1 MRRIGPISPIGLIL
15 WAAAAALGIFAGP
28 VAAQQPGWRV
38 GLAAT
43 KITPEQPVFLAGYS
57 ARNKPFTK
65 VDSDLF
71 AKALALEDA
80 KGERFVIVTSDLIG
94 FRKSVAEPICER
106 LAKSA
111 GLRREQIL
119 LNSSHTH
126 TGPTLGLEPARME
139 GTPSADALRTVEYT
153 RRLQD
158 KVVATVEESLKRMEP
173 AKLSMGSGVVH
184 FVMNRR
190 EFTPKGVILG
200 VNPRGLADRGVP
212 VLRIDGADGKLR
224 AVLFG
229 AASHN
234 TTLGPQNYEVS
245 GDYAGHAQAFVEKQH
260 RGAMA
265 LFILGC
271 AGDANPY
278 PRGSHELSRAHGK
291 ELGQE
296 VCRVLQGKLR
306 PIHGPLTVAF
316 DYAELP
322 LQQLPRADIEK
333 LAGGK
338 RGVHSDV
345 AKQMLKILERG
356 DKLATQYSCP
366 VAVAQFGDDLTL
378 VGLSGEVVVD
388 YVTLVEK
395 SIGPNKLWIAGYCN
409 DVFGYLPSAKVL
421 SEGGYE
427 TRGLISGGTGFFH
440 PQAQDVLAA
449 KVAELA
455 NKVGRSRLSAE
466 R

>member
-1 MRRIGPISPIGLIL
+1 MRYTWITV
-15 WAAAAALGIFAGP
+15 ALAIVTTTAS
-28 VAAQQPGWRV
+28 AQQPEWKV
-38 GLAAT
+38 GIAST
-43 KITPEQPVFLAGYS
+43 KITPEQPVFLAGYAS
-57 ARNKPFTK
+57 RNKPFTK

-71 AKALALEDA
+71 VKALALEDA
-80 KGERFVIVTSDLIG
+80 KGARFVIVTSDLIG

-106 LAKSA
+106 ITKST

-126 TGPTLGLEPARME
+126 TGPTLGLNAESM
-139 GTPSADALRTVEYT
+139 GSMPSADAVRTVEYT
-153 RRLQD
+153 RDLQD
-158 KVVATVEESLKRMEP
+158 KVVRTVEESLRNFAP
-173 AKLSMGSGVVH
+173 ARLSIGSGVVH

-200 VNPRGLADRGVP
+200 VNPRGLADRSVP
-212 VLRIDGADGKLR
+212 VLRIDGADGKMR

-245 GDYAGHAQAFVEKQH
+245 GDYAGHSQTFLQEKYP
-260 RGAMA
+260 GVTA
-265 LFILGC
+265 LFMLGC

-278 PRGSHELSRAHGK
+278 PRGSHELSRGHGK
-291 ELGQE
+291 ELANE
-296 VCRVLQGKLR
+296 VSRVLEGKLR
-306 PIHGPLTVAF
+306 PIRGPISVAF
-316 DYAELP
+316 DQANLP
-322 LQQLPRADIEK
+322 LQQPARSEIEA
-333 LAGGK
+333 LANAK

-356 DKLATQYSCP
+356 DKLASAYACP
-366 VAVAQFGDDLTL
+366 VSVAQFGEDLTL

-395 SIGPNKLWIAGYCN
+395 AIGPNNLWVAGYCN

-421 SEGGYE
+421 GEGGYE
-427 TRGLISGGTGFFH
+427 TRGLISGGVGFFD
-440 PQAQDVLAA
+440 PRAQDVLAA

-455 NKVGRSRLSAE
+455 AKVRGKK
-466 R
+466 